1 MFQLPRR
8 AARRPATH
16 AGGSLTRIAAA
27 LLLAHA
33 AAFANDEPAGGPQG
47 VNVEA
52 SLTGVVQRL
61 NAAGSVDGR
70 AQSHS
75 SLRGDI
81 NLGWHAGALAPLHT
95 TLFGHL
101 RFGRGA
107 GVGLRPSHTSSVNSS
122 AFGTGDADQDR
133 RAILAQAGVA
143 LKLPLPGYAAEH
155 ETSRW
160 LELTTG
166 KLDPFVYFD
175 QNAIADDETTRFLNN
190 ALVHN
195 PLLDSGGDTGADI
208 HGFSPGLRVA
218 WASAHDGEPRVGVS
232 IGVFGAGDDTRLS
245 GSPSNNFVIAQLD
258 AAPQL
263 LAERSGTVRLV
274 AWRNGRAADFDGT
287 PAPHSGWGVSLD
299 QQLSEH
305 WTVSARWGRQRS
317 GQMRFDRA
325 LTLAA
330 ETAGAAWGRLDDAV
344 GLGVA
349 LLRTSAAYR
358 AHAGPGAASGSERI
372 AELYYRFTLNQYAQ
386 FGPDLQVIRR
396 PGGAAAEGSVKALGL
411 RLKLTL

>member
-1 MFQLPRR
+1 MFPLPRR
-8 AARRPATH
+8 GVRSPETRT
-16 AGGSLTRIAAA
+16 GGSLKHMAAGM
-27 LLLAHA
+27 LLAHA
-33 AAFANDEPAGGPQG
+33 AAFANAEPAGEPQG
-47 VNVEA
+47 MSVEA
-52 SLTGVVQRL
+52 SLISVVQRL
-61 NAAGSVDGR
+61 NAAGSADGR
-70 AQSHS
+70 AQTHS

-81 NLGWHAGALAPLHT
+81 DLSWHARALGPVET

-133 RAILAQAGVA
+133 RVILAQAGVA
-143 LKLPLPGYAAEH
+143 LKLPMPVAAADPG
-155 ETSRW
+155 TSRW
-160 LELTTG
+160 LELTFG
-166 KLDPFVYFD
+166 KLDPFVFFD

-208 HGFSPGLRVA
+208 HGFSQGARAA
-218 WASAHDGEPRVGVS
+218 WVDTRDGQPRLGVS
-232 IGVFGAGDDTRLS
+232 IGVFGTGDDTRLS
-245 GSPSNNFVIAQLD
+245 GSPSNDFVIAQLD

-263 LAERSGTVRLV
+263 AGRSGTVRLY

-287 PAPHSGWGVSLD
+287 PAPHSGWGASLD

-305 WTVSARWGRQRS
+305 WTVSARLGRQRS

-325 LTLAA
+325 LTLAT
-330 ETAGAAWGRLDDAV
+330 EVAGAGWARPNDAV
-344 GLGVA
+344 GVGVA

-358 AHAGPGAASGSERI
+358 AHAGADAASGSERI
-372 AELYYRFTLNQYAQ
+372 GELYYRFTLNQHLEL
-386 FGPDLQVIRR
+386 GPDLQVIRR
-396 PGGAAAEGSVKALGL
+396 PGGAASAGSVKALGL

>member
-1 MFQLPRR
+1 MFQLLRR
-8 AARRPATH
+8 GVRSPVTRTC
-16 AGGSLTRIAAA
+16 GSLKPIAAA
-27 LLLAHA
+27 MLLAHA
-33 AAFANDEPAGGPQG
+33 AAFANGEPAGGPQG
-47 VNVEA
+47 MRVGA
-52 SLTGVVQRL
+52 SLTSVVQRL
-61 NAAGSVDGR
+61 NAAGSADGR
-70 AQSHS
+70 AQTHS

-81 NLGWHAGALAPLHT
+81 DLSWHAGVLGPLET

-122 AFGTGDADQDR
+122 AFGTGDAEQDR

-143 LKLPLPGYAAEH
+143 LKLPLPVAAADTG
-155 ETSRW
+155 TSRW
-160 LELTTG
+160 LELTAG
-166 KLDPFVYFD
+166 KLDPFAFFD

-208 HGFSPGLRVA
+208 HGFSPGARIA
-218 WASAHDGEPRVGVS
+218 WACAHDGEPGLGVS
-232 IGVFGAGDDTRLS
+232 IGVFGSGDDTRLS
-245 GSPSNNFVIAQLD
+245 GSLARNFVIAQLD
-258 AAPQL
+258 AAPRL
-263 LAERSGTVRLV
+263 LAGRSGTLRLY
-274 AWRNGRAADFDGT
+274 AWRNGRAAGLDGT
-287 PAPHSGWGVSLD
+287 PEPHSGWGASLD

-305 WTVSARWGRQRS
+305 WTVSARLGRQRS
-317 GQMRFDRA
+317 GQTRFDRA

-330 ETAGAAWGRLDDAV
+330 ETAGEAWGRPDDAV

-358 AHAGPGAASGSERI
+358 AHASPAAVSGSERI
-372 AELYYRFTLNQYAQ
+372 AELYYRFTLNDHLQ

-396 PGGAAAEGSVKALGL
+396 PGGAAAARSVKALGL